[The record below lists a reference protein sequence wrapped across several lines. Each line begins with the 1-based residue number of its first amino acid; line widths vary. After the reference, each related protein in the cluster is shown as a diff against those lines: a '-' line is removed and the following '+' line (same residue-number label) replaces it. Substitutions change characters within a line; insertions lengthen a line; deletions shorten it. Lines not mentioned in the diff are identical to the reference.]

1 MQVDAAI
8 VKRAALGD
16 AAAFDHLLKTY
27 RAPIHRFASR
37 MLKDEAGA
45 DDVVQETFLTAHQ
58 KLATLRDHEHF
69 KSWLFTIARSQVLM
83 SQRRRVGEP
92 KTYEPVETLIELGA
106 RAGWGQ
112 PLEPEELTRRLEE
125 HDGLEAALAS
135 LEPTEREVLMLRDV
149 EGLSGEDTA
158 AALGLGL
165 AAMKSR
171 LHRARLRL
179 VAAVK
184 RGAR

>member
-1 MQVDAAI
+1 MQVDSST
-8 VKRAALGD
+8 VQRAAHGD
-16 AAAFDHLLKTY
+16 ASAFEALLKTW
-27 RAPIHRFASR
+27 RAPIHRFAR
-37 MLKDEAGA
+37 HLLKDESAA
-45 DDVVQETFLTAHQ
+45 DDVVQETFLAAHQ
-58 KLATLRDHEHF
+58 KLQTLRDPALF

-92 KTYEPVETLIELGA
+92 KDYEPVETLTELGA
-106 RAGWGQ
+106 DAGWGR
-112 PLEPEELTRRLEE
+112 PLDPEELTRRVEA

-135 LEPTEREVLMLRDV
+135 LEPAEREVLMLRDV
-149 EGLSGEDTA
+149 EGLSGEETA
-158 AALGLGL
+158 AALGLSL